1 MSKAHK
7 RMKVD
12 NATYRSK
19 KEDKQELSDIMSN
32 IDAIADKIAEVSSI
46 YNQRCLIANP
56 GEVSGDMDQNL
67 KAITASAI
75 TDLREAF
82 NKIAE
87 AEDMLG
93 VWFTEHKRP
102 FLGKLLFF

>member
-32 IDAIADKIAEVSSI
+32 IDAIAD
-46 YNQRCLIANP
+46 
-56 GEVSGDMDQNL
+56 
-67 KAITASAI
+67 
-75 TDLREAF
+75 
-82 NKIAE
+82 
-87 AEDMLG
+87 
-93 VWFTEHKRP
+93 
-102 FLGKLLFF
+102 